1 MNGQRLVQVVIGVLL
16 VAVIAVPVGF
26 RLLASEPGA
35 SGGGGVGD
43 EKLIIITPHNEQIRY
58 EMARGF
64 NAWRV
69 ANGKSP
75 ITFDWRASGGTSDLR
90 RGILAQY
97 AALIRKG
104 GVEAA
109 DQGIGADLFFGGG
122 GFDHNRVARGVDPDG
137 DGPASWVSVVAA
149 PTLPAG
155 LLDTAIPD
163 REAFGTGSTEVLV
176 RTDDAG
182 EVRWIGTALS
192 SFGIVF
198 NRDALARLGLP
209 EPRRWSDLADP
220 RYRDWVALA
229 DPSHSGS
236 ASASYNTILQRRGW
250 TEGWQLLRRVY
261 ANSRYFTN
269 SASKV
274 PVDVAKR
281 DAAAGMAIDFY
292 GRFQAGALPMD
303 PDRVGYVDPVM
314 EVDGKL
320 VSLTATT
327 PDPVTLLRGAPSEA
341 LASEFIAWLLM
352 PEAQRLWQLKL
363 DAEGGPELYEL
374 RRQPI
379 RPDLY
384 ADRAG
389 WADPEV
395 DPYATASKLH
405 PAVPNYFSWVSV
417 LTQSMAT
424 DIHDDLREAWKA
436 LVAAEEAGHPNLAEM
451 RRLFDAM
458 PAELVLEMP
467 SGWQD
472 ALGDAGHPEH
482 AAVVAALGAWEERLD
497 EVQKTRRVWREFFQG
512 NYREVVRLGRE

>member
-35 SGGGGVGD
+35 AGGGGVGD

-69 ANGKSP
+69 ANGKAP

-90 RGILAQY
+90 KGILAQF
-97 AALIRKG
+97 AAQLRKG
-104 GVEAA
+104 KLDE
-109 DQGIGADLFFGGG
+109 GIGADLFFGGG
-122 GFDHNRVARGVDPDG
+122 GFDHNQVAIGVDPD
-137 DGPASWVSVVAA
+137 DKGPMPAVSVSVA
-149 PTLPAG
+149 PKLPAG
-155 LLDTAIPD
+155 LLEAAIPD
-163 REAFGTGSTEVLV
+163 RKAFGGASTEVLV
-176 RTDDAG
+176 RTDDLG
-182 EVRWIGTALS
+182 EVKWIGTALS

-198 NRDALARLGLP
+198 NRDALERLGLP
-209 EPRRWSDLADP
+209 EPRRWVDLTDP
-220 RYRDWVALA
+220 RYQDWVALA

-236 ASASYNTILQRRGW
+236 AKAAFNTVLKRRGW
-250 TEGWQLLRRVY
+250 TEGWGILRRAF

-292 GRFQAGALPMD
+292 GRFQAGAIPMD

-314 EVDGKL
+314 VVDGKE

-327 PDPVTLLRGAPSEA
+327 PDPVTLLRGAPSQE
-341 LASEFIAWLLM
+341 LASEFIGWLLTR
-352 PEAQRLWQLKL
+352 EAQLLWQLKTE
-363 DAEGGPELYEL
+363 AEGGPERFEL

-384 ADRAG
+384 ADRTG

-405 PAVPNYFSWVSV
+405 PAVPDYFGWTSV

-424 DIHDDLREAWKA
+424 DIHDDLRAAWKA
-436 LVAAEEAGHPNLAEM
+436 LVAAEASGHPNLAEM

-458 PAELVLEMP
+458 PPELTLEMP
-467 SGWQD
+467 EGWQE
-472 ALGDAGHPEH
+472 ALGDEGHPEH
-482 AAVVAALGAWEERLD
+482 AAVVAALKAWEERLD
-497 EVQKTRRVWREFFQG
+497 EVSKTRRVWREFFQD